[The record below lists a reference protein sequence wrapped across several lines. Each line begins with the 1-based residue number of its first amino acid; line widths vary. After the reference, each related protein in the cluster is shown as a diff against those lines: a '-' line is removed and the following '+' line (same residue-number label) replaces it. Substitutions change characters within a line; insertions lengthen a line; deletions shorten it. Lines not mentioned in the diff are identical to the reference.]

1 MSLKFFVGGL
11 MRFTFGFFVILFA
24 TVAQAAVLT
33 QTCRSVS
40 SSAYIQEVILVY
52 DTVKNG
58 EYEDV
63 IRVTARFSDVDF
75 MSLPQPEDEASTESN
90 HDFVSFSWI
99 GINDYG
105 DYDIYLFTDYD
116 SEDVKGILTYNT
128 DGPIGSQFLICEAYP
143 FDGMSPPTFVK
154 N

>member
-1 MSLKFFVGGL
+1 MKIAFTLMVSLSAA
-11 MRFTFGFFVILFA
+11 I
-24 TVAQAAVLT
+24 AQAAVLT

-40 SSAYIQEVILVY
+40 SSAYIQEVIVVY
-52 DTVKNG
+52 DTVTNG
-58 EYEDV
+58 GYEDV
-63 IRVTARFSDVDF
+63 TRVTARFSDVDF
-75 MSLPQPEDEASTESN
+75 MSLPQPEDVASTESN

-154 N
+154 D